1 MAEILSP
8 PWPWYV
14 AGPLIGLVVP
24 ILLILGGKAFGISG
38 NFRHMC
44 AAVPGPEKARPSFLR
59 YDWKKA
65 GLWNLTF
72 VLGVFLGG
80 FLAVT
85 LVGMPDAGQHVS
97 EATRSD
103 LAALGLQDF
112 SGLVPADFFSWEALL
127 TPVGLLVLVLG
138 GFLVGFG
145 ARWAGG
151 CTSGHAISGLADFQL
166 PSLVA
171 VLGFFAGG
179 LLVTF
184 VLLPIL
190 LGGAS

>member
-1 MAEILSP
+1 MLDFLSP

-14 AGPLIGLVVP
+14 AGPLIGLTVP
-24 ILLILGGKAFGISG
+24 FLLLLGGKVFGISS
-38 NFRHMC
+38 NLRHLC
-44 AAVPGPEKARPSFLR
+44 AATPLPDRAKPAFLR
-59 YDWKKA
+59 YDWKGA
-65 GLWNLTF
+65 GLWNLVF
-72 VLGVFLGG
+72 IAGVALGG
-80 FLAVT
+80 FLAVV

-103 LAALGLQDF
+103 LAALGIQDF
-112 SGLVPADFFSWEALL
+112 SGLVPADLFTWSAL
-127 TPVGLLVLVLG
+127 TSPAGLIVIVAG

-184 VLLPIL
+184 LVLPLI
-190 LGGAS
+190 LGGGA